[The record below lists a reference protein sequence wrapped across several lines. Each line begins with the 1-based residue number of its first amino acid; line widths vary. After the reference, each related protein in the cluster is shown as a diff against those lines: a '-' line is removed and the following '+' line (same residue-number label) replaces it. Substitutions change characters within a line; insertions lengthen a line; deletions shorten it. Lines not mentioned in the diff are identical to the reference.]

1 MADKGNDIKDQSDDA
16 PEESRVVS
24 KPKLSR
30 FRRATSISWSLT
42 LLVAFI
48 GVGVLVGGFIRY
60 TSIVMTPTSDTT
72 AKADGIVVLTGGEN
86 RLREAASLFSKGL
99 SERLLVTGVNPT
111 LSLSSFQKVLG
122 LPMDKFGCCVAI
134 DRAATDTIGNA
145 LATRQWNKQ
154 LNAKSLIVVTGA
166 LHMPRAIKELSHA
179 LPNVKLIAA
188 PVNVPEGEA
197 WWRNRERLRDILR
210 EYMKFSVII
219 GRDILNDVMDW
230 PWPTMPGRNESSDA
244 LIKSVNYTKELE
256 PNPVSR

>member
-1 MADKGNDIKDQSDDA
+1 MVDKGSDIERQINDGF
-16 PEESRVVS
+16 EEGGAVS
-24 KPKLSR
+24 KPKRSR
-30 FRRATSISWSLT
+30 FRRVTSICWSLT
-42 LLVAFI
+42 LLGAFI
-48 GVGVLVGGFIRY
+48 GFGLFVGGFIRY
-60 TSIVMTPTSDTT
+60 TSIVTVPTPDTT

-86 RLREAASLFSKGL
+86 RLREGASLLSKGA
-99 SERLLVTGVNPT
+99 SKRLLVTGVNPT
-111 LSLSSFQKVLG
+111 LSLASFQKVLG
-122 LPMDKFGCCVAI
+122 LPMDTVDCCVAI

-145 LATRQWNKQ
+145 LATRQWNTQ

-179 LPNVKLIAA
+179 LPDVKLIAA
-188 PVNVPEGEA
+188 PVNVPEGEV
-197 WWRNRERLRDILR
+197 WWRNRARLRDMVR
-210 EYMKFSVII
+210 EYLKFSVII